1 MAKDSLD
8 NIQKVKACM
17 EAAGLVFTTDHTDL
31 PGSRAH
37 ATLGGKTQLRY
48 YTAARDGGNG
58 IQLLFTKDSEEL
70 ARITGALHKRVRK
83 STEKIR
89 PHRVVIKPEELEAAI
104 AVLKENPKNLA
115 ENAPE
120 EKVPGAG
127 TEEVPG
133 AGTEEAPVVDTEEV
147 SGADTEDT
155 AGTTEE
161 TSAPEPMEATLET
174 TPASMEVTLETTP
187 VKTAENESIFVDET
201 EKPDEEYFD
210 EGLFDDMEETD
221 FEEDDA
227 ASLAGKVKKLVRQ
240 GNEDR
245 IVIIRKEKE
254 LLSLPVNA
262 GIACG
267 AFGFALSP
275 WILAAG
281 VAAGIGL
288 QCRVQIRK
296 GEDSVRDGK

>member
-120 EKVPGAG
+120 EKVPGAD

-161 TSAPEPMEATLET
+161 SSAPEPMEA
-174 TPASMEVTLETTP
+174 TLETTP

-227 ASLAGKVKKLVRQ
+227 ASLAGKVKKLVQQ
-240 GNEDR
+240 GNADR
-245 IVIIRKEKE
+245 IVITRKEKE

-288 QCRVQIRK
+288 QCRVRIRK